1 MRDALFDLCRR
12 FADAH
17 VDSSGVA
24 VTPVPG
30 ITLVRALHP
39 GDLQAA
45 IARPLVAMLLQGRK
59 SVTTGLASFDYGPGE
74 AMVIAADVPT
84 TSQITEAS
92 QRFPYYALVLELI
105 LCSSD
110 NVEDII
116 QEGFDCVIRTGR
128 IEDSTTLVARPLA
141 RYRWMVLASPA
152 WLAAH
157 GRPQSIDELHQHRAV
172 GYLNH
177 RTGRTIDWLFSLDEG
192 DYAIRMRETLV
203 VDDTDA
209 YIQAGIQGL
218 GLIRVASYLAQ
229 PYLQSGALVA
239 CLEQAAS
246 DLPLSLVYPQNRYLP
261 PAVRAFYDWSR
272 RVLQPPNSE
281 A

>member
-1 MRDALFDLCRR
+1 
-12 FADAH
+12 
-17 VDSSGVA
+17 
-24 VTPVPG
+24 
-30 ITLVRALHP
+30 
-39 GDLQAA
+39 
-45 IARPLVAMLLQGRK
+45 
-59 SVTTGLASFDYGPGE
+59 
-74 AMVIAADVPT
+74 
-84 TSQITEAS
+84 
-92 QRFPYYALVLELI
+92 
-105 LCSSD
+105 
-110 NVEDII
+110 
-116 QEGFDCVIRTGR
+116 
-128 IEDSTTLVARPLA
+128 
-141 RYRWMVLASPA
+141 
-152 WLAAH
+152 AAH

-192 DYAIRMRETLV
+192 DCAIRMRETLV

-218 GLIRVASYLAQ
+218 GLIRVASYLAE

-272 RVLQPPNSE
+272 RVLQSPLSE

>member
-1 MRDALFDLCRR
+1 
-12 FADAH
+12 
-17 VDSSGVA
+17 
-24 VTPVPG
+24 
-30 ITLVRALHP
+30 
-39 GDLQAA
+39 
-45 IARPLVAMLLQGRK
+45 
-59 SVTTGLASFDYGPGE
+59 
-74 AMVIAADVPT
+74 
-84 TSQITEAS
+84 
-92 QRFPYYALVLELI
+92 
-105 LCSSD
+105 
-110 NVEDII
+110 
-116 QEGFDCVIRTGR
+116 
-128 IEDSTTLVARPLA
+128 

-192 DYAIRMRETLV
+192 VCAIRMRETLV

-239 CLEQAAS
+239 CLEQA
-246 DLPLSLVYPQNRYLP
+246 
-261 PAVRAFYDWSR
+261 
-272 RVLQPPNSE
+272 
-281 A
+281 

>member
-1 MRDALFDLCRR
+1 
-12 FADAH
+12 
-17 VDSSGVA
+17 
-24 VTPVPG
+24 
-30 ITLVRALHP
+30 
-39 GDLQAA
+39 
-45 IARPLVAMLLQGRK
+45 
-59 SVTTGLASFDYGPGE
+59 
-74 AMVIAADVPT
+74 
-84 TSQITEAS
+84 
-92 QRFPYYALVLELI
+92 
-105 LCSSD
+105 
-110 NVEDII
+110 
-116 QEGFDCVIRTGR
+116 
-128 IEDSTTLVARPLA
+128 
-141 RYRWMVLASPA
+141 MVLASPA

-192 DYAIRMRETLV
+192 DCAIRMRETLV

-229 PYLQSGALVA
+229 PLFAERGAGRLSGAGRF
-239 CLEQAAS
+239 

-272 RVLQPPNSE
+272 RVLQSPLSE